1 MDHSAPSGAWKNTS
15 GGHAILISGCAEND
29 ESQDD
34 CGDETMVMGALTYSF
49 FAAAWSAHRP
59 LTYGQLLS
67 KTKAIIADCNGD
79 SRSHCNLPAAIAP
92 SVREVVN
99 FSGVQ
104 EPSTVFFGEVRHQ
117 PEDVYAMN

>member
-1 MDHSAPSGAWKNTS
+1 
-15 GGHAILISGCAEND
+15 
-29 ESQDD
+29 
-34 CGDETMVMGALTYSF
+34 MGALTYSF